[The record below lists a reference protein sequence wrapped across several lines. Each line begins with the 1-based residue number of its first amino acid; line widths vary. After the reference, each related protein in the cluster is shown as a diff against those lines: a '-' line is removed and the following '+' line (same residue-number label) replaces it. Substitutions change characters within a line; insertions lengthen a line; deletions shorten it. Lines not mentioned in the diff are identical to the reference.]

1 MRSSPGSP
9 TLGRVSTLL
18 ALAYAA
24 IALVPSPSVA
34 GQKIQKGTLIHLAD
48 GDVQGTVNEQTR
60 QFLGI
65 PFAAPPVGTLRW
77 RPPTPPA
84 PWQDVLQ
91 ANAFAGACAQLA
103 SIQGPASENEDCLY
117 LNVWTP
123 DPAPRKPLPV
133 MVWFHGGGNQ
143 QGSAGDPVPFPGVPG
158 HFYDAH
164 VLAEERG
171 VVVVTINYRLNVFGF
186 FAHAA
191 LAGEDSGHPYAG
203 NQGLLDQHAALVWVR
218 ANIAGFGGNPK
229 RVTIFGE
236 SAGSQ
241 DTCLQVASPSS
252 KKLFHRA
259 ISESGGCTTRHPTA
273 AEGAAT
279 AATFATSAGCG
290 AASDPLT
297 CLRAQPASALLAIL
311 RQSGTPGAIVPSFD
325 FGPVIDGGFL
335 PDQPRTLFDGGRY
348 AKVPY
353 ILGSNTDEGTLF
365 LLGTPPV
372 TTDAAYLAALQ
383 ARYGTRADDVA
394 AVYPASSFASP
405 QDALA
410 RAFGDQI
417 LVCTTYD
424 TARRAAAGGA
434 HVYLYNFAREIPIAI
449 LQQLGLGAFHGS
461 EIVYVFGSITPPT
474 PEDGTL
480 GQTIR
485 GYWTR
490 FARSGNPNGKGAVRW
505 PRFKDKT
512 DRRLDLDV
520 EPSVLTAF
528 RRHECEFWWSVYDA
542 QFVGSPSGAFV
553 EGD

>member
-1 MRSSPGSP
+1 MTDLPTSP
-9 TLGRVSTLL
+9 TIRRGSTLL
-18 ALAYAA
+18 VVACAVVALAA
-24 IALVPSPSVA
+24 SPSIA
-34 GQKIQKGTLIHLAD
+34 GQKTQKGTLIHLAD
-48 GDVQGTVNEQTR
+48 GDVQGTVNERTR

-65 PFAAPPVGTLRW
+65 PFAAPPVGALRW

-84 PWQDVLQ
+84 PWQNVLE
-91 ANAFAGACAQLA
+91 ANAFAGSCAQLA

-117 LNVWTP
+117 LNVWTLE
-123 DPAPRKPLPV
+123 PAPRKPLPV

-164 VLAEERG
+164 VLAQERG
-171 VVVVTINYRLNVFGF
+171 VVVVTINYRLNVLGF

-191 LAGEDSGHPYAG
+191 LAAEDSGHPYAG
-203 NQGLLDQHAALVWVR
+203 NQGLLDQRAALEWVR
-218 ANIAGFGGNPK
+218 ANIAAFGGDAK

-241 DTCLQVASPSS
+241 DTCLQVVSPGS
-252 KKLFHRA
+252 KALFQRA

-279 AATFATSAGCG
+279 AATFTTSVGCG
-290 AASDPLT
+290 AVSDQLA
-297 CLRAQPASALLAIL
+297 CLRAKPVSALLAIL
-311 RQSGTPGAIVPSFD
+311 EQSGSPGGIVPNFD
-325 FGPVIDGGFL
+325 FGPVVDGGFL
-335 PDQPRTLFDGGRY
+335 PDQPRTLFDTGRY
-348 AKVPY
+348 ARVPY

-365 LLGTPPV
+365 FLTAPPV
-372 TTDAAYLAALQ
+372 TTEAAYLAALQ
-383 ARYGTRADDVA
+383 ARYGTLADEVA
-394 AVYPASSFASP
+394 AVYPASSFPTP
-405 QDALA
+405 QDALE

-434 HVYLYNFAREIPIAI
+434 HTYLYNFAREIPIEI
-449 LQQLGLGAFHGS
+449 LQFFGLRAFHGA

-474 PEDGTL
+474 ADDGRL
-480 GQTIR
+480 GETIR
-485 GYWTR
+485 GYWAR
-490 FARSGNPNGKGAVRW
+490 FARSGNPNGQGAVEW
-505 PRFKDKT
+505 PRFKDRT
-512 DRRLDLDV
+512 DLRLNLDL

-542 QFVGSPSGAFV
+542 QFAGSPGGASLR
-553 EGD
+553 